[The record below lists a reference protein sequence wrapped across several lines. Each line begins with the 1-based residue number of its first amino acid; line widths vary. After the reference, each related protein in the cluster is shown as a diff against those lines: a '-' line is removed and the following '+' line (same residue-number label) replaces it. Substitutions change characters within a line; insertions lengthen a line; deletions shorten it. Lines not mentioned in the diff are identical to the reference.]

1 MHGRCLAVVRQEL
14 RVVAAQERRHDGI
27 ELAPDPPGP
36 QAHAS
41 VLARARAAASSTSNE
56 EILMNPSAAAC
67 GNVSP
72 VP

>member
-1 MHGRCLAVVRQEL
+1 MGRGCLAVVREQR
-14 RVVAAQERRHDGI
+14 RVVGAQERRHGGI

-36 QAHAS
+36 QAHVL
-41 VLARARAAASSTSNE
+41 VLARLRAAASSTSKE
-56 EILMNPSAAAC
+56 EILMNPSAAAW